1 MIILQLLEVYVLIG
15 LVFMLVYILDVGR
28 LISKKYGCGLMEG
41 ISRFERAGSTI
52 SNIQA
57 VLYCILIWP
66 RLYAAMRNGAWGVA
80 LEKMVDESDYVYD
93 PNDDEE
99 R

>member
-41 ISRFERAGSTI
+41 VYRFERAGSTI
-52 SNIQA
+52 SNIKA

-66 RLYAAMRNGAWGVA
+66 RLYAAMNNGAWDTA
-80 LEKMVDESDYVYD
+80 LTTMVEESDYTYD
-93 PNDDEE
+93 D
-99 R
+99 

>member
-41 ISRFERAGSTI
+41 IYRFERAGSTI
-52 SNIQA
+52 SNIKA

-66 RLYAAMRNGAWGVA
+66 RLYAAMNNGAWGAA
-80 LEKMVDESDYVYD
+80 LTKMVEESDYTYD
-93 PNDDEE
+93 D
-99 R
+99 